1 MSQQNQ
7 TINPV
12 IPKIPVV
19 PIVPIVS
26 VNSTNTCENSYLIV
40 PTTSSILINM
50 AFVVIL
56 FIFYLIIIAYMSLY
70 DSKNLPNL
78 RMFIDF
84 LMDNQTPI
92 SDLTDKVTQVVKNIP
107 VNDITNCTGQLTPKI
122 IKERF
127 SNMSNNEISKP
138 PILTIFSNG
147 VFGITNKMQNF
158 INTQLNSL
166 ILRTYIQGKT
176 IKTTHKINL

>member
-7 TINPV
+7 TINTV
-12 IPKIPVV
+12 IPVV
-19 PIVPIVS
+19 PIVP
-26 VNSTNTCENSYLIV
+26 VNSTNTCEKSYLIV

-56 FIFYLIIIAYMSLY
+56 FIIYLIIIAYMSLY

-84 LMDNQTPI
+84 LMDNQIPI

-107 VNDITNCTGQLTPKI
+107 INDITNRQCDTKLT
-122 IKERF
+122 KEHF
-127 SNMSNNEISKP
+127 SNMSNNEISNSS
-138 PILTIFSNG
+138 ILTIFSNG
-147 VFGITNKMQNF
+147 VFGITNKIQNF
-158 INTQLNSL
+158 INTQLNNL